1 MDVGNALRF
10 VVRSAEGSGVGNRIA
25 LSITS
30 IDGTPVSE
38 TLVTAGDNT
47 ASQAARVYAGASLR
61 DGYAVQGTVTFTFT
75 GSYPPIGSALDLT
88 ITAGNVT
95 CEGAAGA
102 AQLYYVSTDHL
113 GTPRAIS
120 AGRIRRRSGTAS
132 RRRIPQGRG
141 PSASRY
147 ASRDSTPTRRRTPTS
162 TTSGTMIRRPA
173 GTSNRIRSD

>member
-102 AQLYYVSTDHL
+102 AQLYYVSTDH
-113 GTPRAIS
+113 R